1 MKTLSPKSKIYKL
14 IQDWLAENY
23 GGEADDPCYDM
34 KALAKHIE
42 KNLAQTNN
50 PTTFEDACKPL
61 MKYLAENYHPH
72 CSVIITSTNA
82 ELLEGHK
89 TFNTSEFVK
98 D

>member
-23 GGEADDPCYDM
+23 GGEADNPCYDM

-50 PTTFEDACKPL
+50 PTTFEEAARPL
-61 MKYLAENYHPH
+61 MKFLGDNYHPH
-72 CSVIITSTNA
+72 CKAIVDSCSGEI
-82 ELLEGHK
+82 LEGQQS
-89 TFNTSEFVK
+89 FSDVI